1 MKITRD
7 VITDLLPLY
16 LAGEA
21 SDDTNA
27 LVEAFLAQD
36 AEFAKLVQRQGDLKL
51 PQLNN
56 SLINQEDEMKALQT
70 TQTLLRRRAIFMALG
85 IFFSALTMAFGS
97 FGDDEGVRWLWADAP
112 FIALVMAAVA
122 LTSWV
127 GYAIT
132 LRRLRTTQL

>member
-36 AEFAKLVQRQGDLKL
+36 DEFAQMVQRQGDLKL
-51 PQLNN
+51 PKLDNG
-56 SLINQEDEMKALQT
+56 STNQEDEMKALQT
-70 TQTLLRRRAIFMALG
+70 TQTLLRRRALYMASA
-85 IFFSALTMAFGS
+85 IFFSGMTVSFTFGA
-97 FGDDEGVRWLWADAP
+97 EGVRWIWADAP
-112 FIALVMAAVA
+112 YMALVMAAVGLIGWA
-122 LTSWV
+122 
-127 GYAIT
+127 GYAVT
-132 LRRLRTTQL
+132 SRRLRATQL